1 MSYVRVT
8 SRPPGLAPDH
18 IRDEWVGVLMPRV
31 VGETA
36 ERVLARLSPDS
47 PAAGG
52 YVVRGPDAIAA
63 LLAYF
68 REEAATYWTT
78 TAVPPYLVFPRDNCD
93 EVPQGVAVARDEHG
107 TYSVWIAADEGT
119 IASHFGSNPFK
130 TFEIPCG
137 QDGLWTLDQLRR
149 SEHPAAEQAIACIE
163 AMVNIGR
170 SAPTKSGS

>member
-18 IRDEWVGVLMPRV
+18 IRDGWVGVLLPRV

-36 ERVLARLSPDS
+36 DAVLAQLSPNS

-52 YVVRGPDAIAA
+52 YVVRGADAVAA
-63 LLAYF
+63 LAAYF

-93 EVPQGVAVARDEHG
+93 EVPQGVSVVRDKHG
-107 TYSVWIAADEGT
+107 AYSVWIAAEEGD
-119 IASHFGSNPFK
+119 IADHFESEPYK

-137 QDGLWTLDQLRR
+137 KDGLWTLDQLRR
-149 SEHPAAEQAIACIE
+149 SGHRAAEQAMTCIE
-163 AMVNIGR
+163 EMVKIAR
-170 SAPTKSGS
+170 KPAKRKP